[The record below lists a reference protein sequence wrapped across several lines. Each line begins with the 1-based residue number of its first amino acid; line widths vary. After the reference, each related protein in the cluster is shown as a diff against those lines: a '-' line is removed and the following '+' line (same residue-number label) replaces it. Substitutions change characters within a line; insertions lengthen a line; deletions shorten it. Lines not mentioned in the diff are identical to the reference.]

1 MKYFPSMADQLP
13 ALRIPK
19 QSEYLKKPK
28 LAPSKSLW
36 AGGRPRIKWFKLLEM
51 SSAEYSLTFSL

>member
-36 AGGRPRIKWFKLLEM
+36 AEGKPGKK
-51 SSAEYSLTFSL
+51 